1 MQKYLVG
8 ILKESKNPTR
18 ATKLIGSYQHL
29 FKFQDI
35 ERKKS
40 VIEREEERERMK
52 DRQQERYENRDIEK
66 EGRDRERDMREKNER
81 EK

>member
-18 ATKLIGSYQHL
+18 STKSIGSYQHL

-52 DRQQERYENRDIEK
+52 ERQQEIEIENERQIA
-66 EGRDRERDMREKNER
+66 RDRDRDRK
-81 EK
+81 